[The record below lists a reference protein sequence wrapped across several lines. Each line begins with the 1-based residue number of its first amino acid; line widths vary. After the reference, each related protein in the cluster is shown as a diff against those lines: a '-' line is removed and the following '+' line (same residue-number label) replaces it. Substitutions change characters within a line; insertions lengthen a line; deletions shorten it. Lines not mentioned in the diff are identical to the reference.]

1 MTSNGGNANSL
12 LEPSGSSGKTAAQS
26 YGAAFNN
33 DALGTDVHRGLNPT
47 SSDGLASAFGNID
60 LAGVA
65 NSLARPSTA
74 ALPPHSS
81 RNGLNSLQAIT
92 RLGLVIKRRIAGAG
106 DLLLQAQ
113 QALLQQQA
121 AQQAQIN
128 QFSMQQMQY
137 NTNAGGAHNLQQQ
150 GLGGGAGN
158 LPGFDTSAVNQVAA
172 NGGTVAEV
180 YQAAYAAALYAQ
192 QQQLQH
198 LVRMQSGAGM
208 VNPQNMAFPGGNVNA
223 AAAAAAAAAGM
234 NGIGGAYGD
243 TNSECR
249 CSWNA
254 CLSTQR

>member
-1 MTSNGGNANSL
+1 M
-12 LEPSGSSGKTAAQS
+12 
-26 YGAAFNN
+26 
-33 DALGTDVHRGLNPT
+33 HRGLNPT

-60 LAGVA
+60 LAGA

-74 ALPPHSS
+74 PLPPHSS
-81 RNGLNSLQAIT
+81 RNGLNSLQAHHSS
-92 RLGLVIKRRIAGAG
+92 RLGDQTTNSAGAG
-106 DLLLQAQ
+106 DLSGLQAQ

-180 YQAAYAAALYAQ
+180 YQAALR
-192 QQQLQH
+192 LPCM
-198 LVRMQSGAGM
+198 LSS
-208 VNPQNMAFPGGNVNA
+208 N
-223 AAAAAAAAAGM
+223 
-234 NGIGGAYGD
+234 
-243 TNSECR
+243 NSSTWC
-249 CSWNA
+249 A
-254 CLSTQR
+254 CKVGPVWLIRKTWRSPVEM

>member
-1 MTSNGGNANSL
+1 MNQHAGSFANTNDAASLTSNGGNANSL
-12 LEPSGSSGKTAAQS
+12 LQPSGSSGKTAAQS

-74 ALPPHSS
+74 PLPPHSS
-81 RNGLNSLQAIT
+81 RNGLNSLQAHHSS
-92 RLGLVIKRRIAGAG
+92 RLGDQTTNSAGVAAVASGMGGGMAG
-106 DLLLQAQ
+106 DLSGLQAQ

-137 NTNAGGAHNLQQQ
+137 NTNAGGAHHLQQQ

-172 NGGTVAEV
+172 NGRYRGGSVSSCLRGCLV
-180 YQAAYAAALYAQ
+180 CSAATTPAL
-192 QQQLQH
+192 
-198 LVRMQSGAGM
+198 GAHAKWGR
-208 VNPQNMAFPGGNVNA
+208 
-223 AAAAAAAAAGM
+223 
-234 NGIGGAYGD
+234 YG
-243 TNSECR
+243 
-249 CSWNA
+249 
-254 CLSTQR
+254 